1 MNYSVILFILAA
13 HPFLKNKMVCQKLN
27 QRSKLKNLKSF
38 KDKHERKT
46 YCRTFIAFNKTNCTV
61 NENSTSTSVN
71 SAVRTNTK
79 PSQTWFWSLPQ
90 WNVEEFVFFI
100 PIQHQYQS
108 ISSIYL
114 KEHTTQA
121 KSLTFLLPVDHLL

>member
-1 MNYSVILFILAA
+1 MNYIVLLFILAA
-13 HPFLKNKMVCQKLN
+13 HPFLKNKMVCPKLN
-27 QRSKLKNLKSF
+27 QRSKLKNLISF

-46 YCRTFIAFNKTNCTV
+46 YCRTFSAFNKTNCTV
-61 NENSTSTSVN
+61 NENSTYTSVN

-108 ISSIYL
+108 IS
-114 KEHTTQA
+114 K
-121 KSLTFLLPVDHLL
+121 HLSQRTYDAG